1 MDAFRLTHR
10 LVPPIV
16 ETPIAR
22 RERTRVAESI
32 LQRIAD
38 GDDRAVKECL
48 DRYANLVW
56 SVARRMSPSPA
67 DAEDAVQEIF
77 VELWKSAGRFDP
89 ERASEP
95 AFITM
100 IARRRMIDRLRHNE
114 RRPQT
119 SPMPEDFDFAGDQH
133 EQLELGAE
141 ASLAM
146 RALDV
151 LKPEQREAV
160 VLSVVH
166 GMSHSE
172 VAERTN
178 LPLGTV
184 KSFIRRGLNAVRD
197 SLAAREPGEEA
208 SS

>member
-1 MDAFRLTHR
+1 MDG
-10 LVPPIV
+10 
-16 ETPIAR
+16 
-22 RERTRVAESI
+22 SI
-32 LQRIAD
+32 LERIAA
-38 GDDRAVKECL
+38 GDQRAVRDCL

-56 SVARRMSPSPA
+56 SVARRMSPDPG

-77 VELWKSAGRFDP
+77 VELWKSADRYDP
-89 ERASEP
+89 DRASEP

-100 IARRRMIDRLRHNE
+100 IARRRMIDRLRHSE

-119 SPMPEDFDFAGDQH
+119 SPLPEDFDFAGDQH
-133 EQLELGAE
+133 ERLELGAE
-141 ASLAM
+141 ASLAL

-151 LKPEQREAV
+151 LKPEQREVV

-172 VAERTN
+172 VAERTR

-184 KSFIRRGLNAVRD
+184 KSYIRRGLNAVRE
-197 SLAAREPGEEA
+197 SLASQNGGEEA
-208 SS
+208 LP